1 MLEYIILGIF
11 QGIFE
16 WLPISSEGITALF
29 SHFFIKEFNSV
40 DLALFLHLGTLLA
53 AIFYFR
59 KDWWEI
65 IKLKNKKL
73 LKFLIIATIISLF
86 ISYPL
91 YKFVKNAVFGN
102 GILLVMGF
110 GLLITAYFHKKNI
123 NFEIKNKYLAL
134 ITGIL
139 QGLAVIPGVSR
150 SGATIFGLSLRK
162 MEPKKIL
169 KISYLMSVPVVLASS
184 AYLFLNNPV
193 MVVSAW
199 PALITSFLIGILS
212 LHFLIQWAKKINFFK
227 FALIFSIIC
236 FIGAIIGF
244 VF

>member
-1 MLEYIILGIF
+1 MQEYIILGIL

-29 SHFFIKEFNSV
+29 SHFFIKEFNPV

-65 IKLKNKKL
+65 IGLRKKQL
-73 LKFLIIATIISLF
+73 LKFLIIATTVSLIIG
-86 ISYPL
+86 YPL
-91 YKFVKNAVFGN
+91 YKFVKNAVLGN
-102 GILLVMGF
+102 SILLIMGF
-110 GLLITAYFHKKNI
+110 GFLLTAYFHKKNI
-123 NFEIKNKYLAL
+123 NLKIKNKYLAL

-162 MEPKKIL
+162 MEPEKIL
-169 KISYLMSVPVVLASS
+169 KISYLMSVPIILASS
-184 AYLFLNNPV
+184 VYLFLNNPI
-193 MVVSAW
+193 MVFSAW
-199 PALITSFLIGILS
+199 PALVVSFLIGVLS
-212 LHFLIQWAKKINFFK
+212 LHFLIQWARKINFFK